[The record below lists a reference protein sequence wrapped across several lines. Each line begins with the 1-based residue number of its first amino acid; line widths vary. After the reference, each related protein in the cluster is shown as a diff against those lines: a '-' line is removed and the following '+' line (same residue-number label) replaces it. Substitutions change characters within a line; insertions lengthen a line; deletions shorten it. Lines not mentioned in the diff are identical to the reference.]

1 LPSNEDFRDFPDGKK
16 ESSQAMGEEFSDS
29 GLFDK

>member
-1 LPSNEDFRDFPDGKK
+1 MGTSGGFPEGK
-16 ESSQAMGEEFSDS
+16 EEGSQSMGEEFSDS